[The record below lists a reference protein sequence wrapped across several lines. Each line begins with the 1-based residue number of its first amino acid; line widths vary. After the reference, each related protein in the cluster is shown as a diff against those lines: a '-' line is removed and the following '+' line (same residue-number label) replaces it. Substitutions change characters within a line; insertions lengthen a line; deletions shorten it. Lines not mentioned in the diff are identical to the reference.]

1 MDASGITW
9 PSLQALPEFHAFI
22 ALAKQEFKTRPRQVL
37 SHHTSTPCQPRKA
50 PGLVASLGSC
60 GLEQHYSELAPG
72 SAVLTVKFPNSD
84 ERGDDLYVHF
94 ESAPFNSHSKSEF
107 KRQQSDACHDACFT
121 IWIYLMAQL
130 PLLVRIA
137 PGSVRHGE
145 ISVRALR
152 RGARFLHVAAMI
164 DAASRTSIVLA
175 PGGDSSAQPQAF
187 LPASGGDSSI
197 AWLSIGSTHSASA
210 HSSGQQEEE
219 PQALPS
225 GLAVGLWVNLAAF
238 NMIERLNLQALLPA
252 IGSNMQPQAQAQA
265 SLPASGGDNSSFK
278 KHQRL

>member
-1 MDASGITW
+1 M
-9 PSLQALPEFHAFI
+9 QALLEFQAFT
-22 ALAKQEFKTRPRQVL
+22 ALAKQHFYTKPRQVL

-72 SAVLTVKFPNSD
+72 SAVLTVKLPHSH
-84 ERGDDLYVHF
+84 ERGDELYVHF
-94 ESAPFNSHSKSEF
+94 ESAPHSKSEF
-107 KRQQSDACHDACFT
+107 KRQQSDACHDACFK
-121 IWIYLMAQL
+121 IWIYLMAQS

-145 ISVRALR
+145 MSVRALR

-175 PGGDSSAQPQAF
+175 PGGDSSAEPQAF

-210 HSSGQQEEE
+210 HSSG
-219 PQALPS
+219 
-225 GLAVGLWVNLAAF
+225 
-238 NMIERLNLQALLPA
+238 
-252 IGSNMQPQAQAQA
+252 SNM
-265 SLPASGGDNSSFK
+265 
-278 KHQRL
+278 